1 VAERGRFITFE
12 GGEGGGKS
20 TQAGLLAAALGNAGI
35 EVLRTREPGGSP
47 GAEEIRTLLVG
58 GAPGRWD
65 ALTEALLVNAARRDH
80 LVKTVW
86 PALEAGVWVISDR
99 FADSTLAYQGF
110 AGGVDKRQLGQLHRL
125 IADDF
130 VPDLT
135 LILDLPTEL
144 GLARARQ
151 RGGAG
156 EDRFERMGAAFH
168 DKLRAGFLAIAKR
181 DAERCVVI
189 DATLGIDSVRQ
200 AVRQAVA
207 SRLGVRF
214 T

>member
-1 VAERGRFITFE
+1 MAERGRFITFE

-20 TQAGLLAAALGNAGI
+20 TQVRLLSDSLRNAGI
-35 EVLRTREPGGSP
+35 EVVRTREPGGSP
-47 GAEEIRTLLVG
+47 GAEEIRKLLVD

-86 PALEAGVWVISDR
+86 PALESGSWVISDR
-99 FADSTLAYQGF
+99 FADSTLAYQGY
-110 AGGVDKRQLGQLHRL
+110 AGGVERRQLGLLHRF

-135 LILDLPTEL
+135 LILDLPTEI
-144 GLARARQ
+144 GLARAKQ

-156 EDRFERMGAAFH
+156 GDRFERMGRDFH

-181 DAERCVVI
+181 EPRRCAVI
-189 DATLGIDSVRQ
+189 DATLGIEAVQQ
-200 AVRQAVA
+200 AVRQAVQE
-207 SRLGVRF
+207 RLGVAL
-214 T
+214 

>member
-1 VAERGRFITFE
+1 MAARGRFITFE

-20 TQAGLLAAALGNAGI
+20 TQVGLLAESLSGAGI

-47 GAEEIRTLLVG
+47 GAEEIRALLVG

-86 PALEAGVWVISDR
+86 PALDAGRWVISDR
-99 FADSTLAYQGF
+99 FSDSTLAYQGY
-110 AGGVDKRQLGQLHRL
+110 AGGVDKRRLGQLRRL

-130 VPDLT
+130 APDLT
-135 LILDLPTEL
+135 LILDLPAEI
-144 GLARARQ
+144 GLARAKQ

-156 EDRFERMGAAFH
+156 EDRFERMGRAFH

-181 DAERCVVI
+181 DAQRCVVI
-189 DATLGIDSVRQ
+189 DATQEVETVRQ
-200 AVRQAVA
+200 AVRRAVGE
-207 SRLGVRF
+207 RLSIKL
-214 T
+214 